1 MLPDVRAPATWL
13 PADRLGPPAPDA
25 LLLELRA
32 SAADVARRAIRP
44 GDRKETG
51 SSDPGALPCL
61 PPARA
66 GRTSQRGTSA
76 PGGAST
82 TLHRARHS
90 AAFSRSQTAKGK
102 IKPGDKCIPTWEK
115 GTPSALSVA
124 MLPVS
129 PQAPGADVPLATL
142 GDHALR
148 TWHRDPRQAPHEAG
162 PELGAQGR
170 LPPGHTVGWGRWG
183 KREAASSRA
192 HPARWSGRPGAT
204 ASVWGKISVLTS
216 AAAAVDSC
224 SSVAYT
230 HAHT

>member
-102 IKPGDKCIPTWEK
+102 IKPSDKCIPTWEK

-129 PQAPGADVPLATL
+129 PQAPGAPGSAHLAPGPPAGTPRGRAGTWGSGAAPSRPHGGL
-142 GDHALR
+142 GQVGQEGGCFQQSPPSEVV
-148 TWHRDPRQAPHEAG
+148 WEAG
-162 PELGAQGR
+162 GDRLGLGQNQCFDLR
-170 LPPGHTVGWGRWG
+170 R
-183 KREAASSRA
+183 RCR
-192 HPARWSGRPGAT
+192 
-204 ASVWGKISVLTS
+204 
-216 AAAAVDSC
+216 
-224 SSVAYT
+224 
-230 HAHT
+230 